1 MGDIPQQI
9 QALLC
14 EAVRRGASDVH
25 LEPGAGD
32 CEIRFRVD
40 GLLET
45 HARVPADIGAQLVTR
60 LMVMSQLL
68 TYRRDVPQEGRASVS
83 IERLPAALAVRVAI
97 MPTTHGLR
105 AAVRL
110 PAELT
115 QPRTLND
122 LALGTPAARLIDAF
136 LHADSGVLLIV
147 GPAGSGKTTT
157 AYAILEALRRAQPGV
172 SIVALEDPVERDLAG
187 VTQIQV
193 EPFGQLTYATALRS
207 MLRQDPQVLM
217 LGEIRDAETASL
229 AVQAGLSGHRLLC
242 TLHAADAAQAVSRL
256 LEMQL
261 APYQIGGGLLGVISQ
276 RLLRRRTAQGYRGRL
291 AVAEAVTVDDAWRRL
306 IGAGAGSEAL
316 RGAYR
321 GAAGF
326 ATLRDAAA
334 AKVAAGETDA
344 AEVVRVLG
352 PE

>member
-1 MGDIPQQI
+1 M
-9 QALLC
+9 
-14 EAVRRGASDVH
+14 
-25 LEPGAGD
+25 
-32 CEIRFRVD
+32 
-40 GLLET
+40 
-45 HARVPADIGAQLVTR
+45 
-60 LMVMSQLL
+60 
-68 TYRRDVPQEGRASVS
+68 
-83 IERLPAALAVRVAI
+83 
-97 MPTTHGLR
+97 
-105 AAVRL
+105 RL

-115 QPRTLND
+115 QPRTLDD
-122 LALGTPAARLIDAF
+122 LALGAPAARLIDAF
-136 LHADSGVLLIV
+136 LQADSGMLLIV

-172 SIVALEDPVERDLAG
+172 SVVALEDPVERDLAG
-187 VTQIQV
+187 ITQIQV

-261 APYQIGGGLLGVISQ
+261 EPYQIGGGLLGVISQ
-276 RLLRRRTAQGYRGRL
+276 RLLRRRGANGYRGRL

-306 IGAGAGSEAL
+306 IGGRAGSEAL
-316 RGAYR
+316 RAAYR
-321 GAAGF
+321 AAYEGAGGF

-334 AKVAAGETDA
+334 RKVAAGETDA